1 MTPLRAFHGNPAIK
15 ATYLARVRAHREAD
29 ELIHGTYWEDG
40 KGCAVGCTIHG
51 SDHSDYERKLGVPTI
66 LAYLEDRLFESLP
79 AEAAQQWP
87 AAFLEAIPVGA
98 DLSLVW
104 PKFAVWLLTD
114 PQDGVVRFAW
124 GKGRHAITWVSE
136 LYQRMC
142 AGQSVSLDEWTAAR
156 AAVYDAYASGNAA
169 WAAAGG
175 GGVATYAARKA
186 AIEATRTA
194 RATGEATAGTDE
206 EAAWA
211 ATGATRTAAY
221 ASLGASGNAGVDAAR
236 AAATKRQAEKLL
248 ELLRTA

>member
-114 PQDGVVRFAW
+114 PQDGVVRFSRDDQA
-124 GKGRHAITWVSE
+124 RHAITGVAG
-136 LYQRMC
+136 LYQRVC
-142 AGQSVSLDEWTAAR
+142 TGQAVSREEWTAAR
-156 AAVYDAYASGNAA
+156 AAAYDASYRAAGNAA
-169 WAAAGG
+169 WASATA

-186 AIEATRTA
+186 ARTV
-194 RATGEATAGTDE
+194 RATGEATFGTDDE

-211 ATGATRTAAY
+211 ATRATRTAARIATS
-221 ASLGASGNAGVDAAR
+221 ASLAWGTAIRVSAAV
-236 AAATKRQAEKLL
+236 RQAEKLL
-248 ELLRTA
+248 ELLRAA